1 MSKSI
6 KKNGRERDPF
16 SEDTVH
22 ETTSVPEKVSRDQ
35 GAANGQSETGL
46 AKNSPVDLSEQGII
60 RSYLHDI
67 AKHSLLSREEEVR
80 IAKDM
85 EKGRRL
91 IARSIVECP
100 IILRHV
106 ANLDETFRDG
116 DLKLSEPSGLDGDG
130 ELTSE
135 DILYGI
141 RDNIAKV
148 AELYLEN
155 KELDNEII
163 KRRSASRKAAIKET
177 RTRNETEIVS
187 NLIKINFSG
196 PQLKRIINAA
206 RTSLELK
213 ERSDGTDPE
222 DHTDARSLFKR
233 SLKKIKKGKKIKQE
247 ARRKLIESNLRLV
260 VSIARRYISPAGLRF
275 LDLIQEGNIG
285 LLRAV
290 EKFEYKRGYK
300 FSTYATWWIRQAIT
314 RSLIN
319 QSRIIRIPVHMNE
332 NIDKVVRASRIFV
345 QQHGREPKSK
355 EIAEMIDMPVGK
367 VSEILKV
374 CREPVSLDTSAN
386 EERGSL
392 LDSVEDIG
400 TSSTIDILE
409 MSELKQMIKD
419 VLAVLN
425 TREGTVVK
433 MRFGL
438 DEQKQHTLEEVGKKF
453 KVTRE
458 RVRQIEVKAI
468 DKLRKIHRNSTLKN
482 YT

>member
-6 KKNGRERDPF
+6 KKNGYERDF
-16 SEDTVH
+16 ISEDTVQ
-22 ETTSVPEKVSRDQ
+22 ENTSVPEKTSRNQ
-35 GAANGQSETGL
+35 GTANGQSEFSIT
-46 AKNSPVDLSEQGII
+46 KDSPIESSEQGII

-67 AKHSLLSREEEVR
+67 ARHSLLSREEEVK
-80 IAKDM
+80 IAKEM

-106 ANLDETFRDG
+106 ANLDETFRDN
-116 DLKLSEPSGLDGDG
+116 DLKLSESASLDGDG
-130 ELTSE
+130 ELTNE
-135 DILYGI
+135 DIVYGI

-155 KELDNEII
+155 KKLDNEVI
-163 KRRSASRKAAIKET
+163 KKNSASRKVSIKEAKI
-177 RTRNETEIVS
+177 RNEKEIVS
-187 NLIKINFSG
+187 HLIKINFSH
-196 PQLKRIINAA
+196 PQLKKIVSTVKTN
-206 RTSLELK
+206 LELK
-213 ERSDGTDPE
+213 KSFDSTDLE
-222 DHTDARSLFKR
+222 DHTDARSLFKK

-260 VSIARRYISPAGLRF
+260 VSIARRYINPVGLRF

-300 FSTYATWWIRQAIT
+300 FSTYATWWVRQAIT

-332 NIDKVVRASRIFV
+332 NIDKIVRASRGFV

-355 EIAEMIDMPVGK
+355 EIAEMIDMPVEK

-386 EERGSL
+386 DDKGSM
-392 LDSVEDIG
+392 LDYVEDIE
-400 TSSTIDILE
+400 TSSTIEILE

-425 TREGTVVK
+425 TREGNVVK